1 MKSMPRFVLGRL
13 LQTLPIAFGVSLVTF
28 LILHLTPGDP
38 ARIMLG
44 PYATEEAMATI
55 RKQYGLDQPLPVQYV
70 TWLGNILRG
79 DFGISIRYN
88 RPVTELIRGRVFP
101 TLVLTLSGLGIAVFA
116 GSILGI
122 LAALRQN
129 TWVDYLCTV
138 QAMLWISVPSFWLG
152 ILFIYLFGLQLRWV
166 PIAGMGG
173 FVTLIL
179 PALTVGLQEEAWYA
193 RPMRAEMLG
202 VLNEGY
208 IKAARAKGLRYWRV
222 IFKHALRNV
231 MIPMITMLALRL
243 PWVIGGSVVVEVVFA
258 WGGMG
263 SLLVNSVLARDYP
276 VVQSILLMI
285 AMTVVLAN
293 LFADL
298 VYTLIDPRIRVK
310 GGAK

>member
-1 MKSMPRFVLGRL
+1 MKSMPRFVVGRL
-13 LQTLPIAFGVSLVTF
+13 LQTLPIAVGVTLVTF
-28 LILHLTPGDP
+28 LILHLTPEDP

-44 PYATEEAMATI
+44 PYATEEAMSAI

-79 DFGISIRYN
+79 DLGISIRYN
-88 RPVTELIRGRVFP
+88 RPVLELIRDRVLP
-101 TLVLTLSGLGIAVFA
+101 TLVLTLSGLGIALFV

-129 TWVDYLCTV
+129 SWVDYLCTV
-138 QAMLWISVPSFWLG
+138 QAMLWISIPSFWLG
-152 ILFIYLFGLQLRWV
+152 ILFIYFFGLQLRWV

-173 FVTLIL
+173 FISLIL

-208 IKAARAKGLRYWRV
+208 ITAARAKGLQYWRG
-222 IFKHALRNV
+222 IFKHALPNV
-231 MIPMITMLALRL
+231 MIPMVTMLALRL

-276 VVQSILLMI
+276 VVQGILLMI

-310 GGAK
+310 GG